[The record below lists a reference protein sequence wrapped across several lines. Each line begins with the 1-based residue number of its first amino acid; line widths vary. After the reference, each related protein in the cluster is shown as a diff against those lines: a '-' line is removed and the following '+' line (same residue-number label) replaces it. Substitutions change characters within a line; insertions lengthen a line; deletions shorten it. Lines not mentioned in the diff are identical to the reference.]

1 MPVPHDLPGS
11 LTLESG
17 LTARAAVAVRRLRT
31 SGEVHVWCWE
41 LPARTDPDDLA
52 LLSTQE
58 YERVLSF
65 HQERDAAA
73 FVRSHA
79 AARRAVGELLGVPA
93 SEVAFGRRDCP
104 GCGDTGHGPPSVTR
118 PAVPLAISLSRT
130 AGRGVLAVRAGT
142 RVGVDIEALRGIH
155 SQNVVDMVTTEAERA
170 VLQALTPGDERDR
183 AFHRVWT
190 RKEAVVKAVGV
201 GLIGTELNELDV
213 RADRTGRVEVQHTFQ
228 GRHTLWAVE
237 DLDVGP
243 DWTACV
249 ARPADTA
256 TGPVR
261 LHPVQ
266 LPIS

>member
-1 MPVPHDLPGS
+1 MPVSHDPPGS
-11 LTLESG
+11 LTLDPG
-17 LTARAAVAVRRLRT
+17 LTARAAVAVRGLRT

-41 LPARTDPDDLA
+41 LPTRTDPDDLA

-93 SEVAFGRRDCP
+93 AEVAFGRRDCP

-118 PAVPLAISLSRT
+118 PALPLAISLSRT

-213 RADRTGRVEVQHTFQ
+213 RADLTGRVEVRHAFQ
-228 GRHTLWAVE
+228 GQHTLWAVE

-249 ARPADTA
+249 ARPAATA

-261 LHPVQ
+261 LHPV
-266 LPIS
+266 PPPVR